1 MICGVI
7 DMGANSIRLSIY
19 RVEAREAKL
28 LLNKKETVGLA
39 SYVKNGKLSLKGL
52 ERACLVLNDFKEVLE
67 NLSITNYYVF
77 ATASL
82 RNIDNTEEA
91 IIYIRQ
97 KTGIRIDVLSGEEEA
112 VLGFAGVGLVLN
124 ANCGVIVDIGGG
136 STEIVEYTGGEVA
149 AASSIPIG
157 SLNLYNRYVN
167 KLLPSDIE
175 LEKISTDIF
184 ERLAGLNGYSISSA
198 GTIIGIGGTVRAAA
212 KLNNEFFEYPP
223 SNNEICTENLEQIL
237 NHYKDR
243 DGKMVKAIL
252 SVAPERIHTLIP
264 GINILYNIAKY
275 FGAEM
280 ISANRYSIRE
290 GYVSSRIIGRD

>member
-19 RVEAREAKL
+19 RVEGKEAKL
-28 LLNKKETVGLA
+28 LLNKKEMVGLA
-39 SYVKNGKLSLKGL
+39 SYVKSEKLSHKGL
-52 ERACLVLNDFKEVLE
+52 EKACLVLNDFKEVLD
-67 NLSITNYYVF
+67 NLSITDYYVF

-82 RNIDNTEEA
+82 RNIDNTQEA

-112 VLGFAGVGLVLN
+112 ALGFAGAGSASELSRGII
-124 ANCGVIVDIGGG
+124 ADIGGG
-136 STEIVEYTGGEVA
+136 STEIVEFKGNEIT
-149 AASSIPIG
+149 ASSSMPIG
-157 SLNLYNRYVN
+157 SLNLYNKYVS

-175 LEKISTDIF
+175 LMRISSDIF
-184 ERLAGLNGYSISSA
+184 DRLAGLRDYSMCSS

-212 KLNNEFFEYPP
+212 KLNNEFFEYPS

-243 DGKMVKAIL
+243 DGKVVKAIL
-252 SVAPERIHTLIP
+252 RVAPERIHTLIP
-264 GINILYNIAKY
+264 GIDILYNIAKY
-275 FGAEM
+275 FDAKT

-290 GYVSSRIIGRD
+290 GYVSSRIIGRE